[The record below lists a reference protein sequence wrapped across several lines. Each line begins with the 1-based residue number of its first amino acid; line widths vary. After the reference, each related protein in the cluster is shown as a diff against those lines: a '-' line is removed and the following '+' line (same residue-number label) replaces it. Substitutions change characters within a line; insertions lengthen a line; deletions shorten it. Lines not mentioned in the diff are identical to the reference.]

1 MDQFWTSVVTIASA
15 IVGIAIIAVLVSNK
29 AQTSSVIT
37 SATSGFA
44 NDIEAAVSP
53 VTGNAATPNVGG
65 NNGTLFGGFP
75 GFTGGGGGG
84 FQQGY

>member
-15 IVGIAIIAVLVSNK
+15 IVGIAIIAVLVSNR
-29 AQTSSVIT
+29 ANTANVIT

-44 NDIEAAVSP
+44 NDISAAVSP

-65 NNGTLFGGFP
+65 SSTLFGGFP
-75 GFTGGGGGG
+75 GFGGQGGGGLS
-84 FQQGY
+84 QGY